1 MEKDIDKIYRR
12 RFEGAK
18 MPPPEDSWENIL
30 SQLPPKKAKRRLVPI
45 WVQLGGV
52 AAAVALLLTLYS
64 KSSFFTEKEKGVQVV
79 YESGEFN
86 FETEDASVKFQEVM
100 KESQILLQALIL
112 QHELQD
118 KQKNIAEINSEVK
131 AEVKA
136 EVKKEASGNNAIPGL
151 QLREM
156 EKAEVAERTGSE
168 ESSDDNI
175 SEEISGS
182 GTSEELAS
190 ALALAQKEEPAAPP
204 KSDEFQQKFKL
215 STRVAPVYFNNFG
228 NGNVVNNGFSEK
240 EASGEV
246 TISYGVSVAYAV
258 TKNINIRGGIN
269 KVNLEYHTRQ
279 VSFNEVAGIS
289 SYGGKMIQATTLAS
303 PSNGTLQQKM
313 GFLEV
318 PLELEYFLI
327 DNNFSLSII
336 GGGSMLFLE
345 KNNLSLSL
353 PGEEANLGGAN
364 HMNKLSYTTN
374 LGLGLGYNL
383 SKQLQ
388 LSVEPVVKF
397 QMNTFKDSGGQKPY
411 FFGLYSG
418 FSYRF

>member
-1 MEKDIDKIYRR
+1 MKMEKDIDKIYRR

-64 KSSFFTEKEKGVQVV
+64 KGSFFTEEEKGVQVV
-79 YESGEFN
+79 FESGEFN
-86 FETEDASVKFQEVM
+86 FEPEDASVKFQEVM

-131 AEVKA
+131 AEVK
-136 EVKKEASGNNAIPGL
+136 KEASGNSVIHSP
-151 QLREM
+151 QLRKM
-156 EKAEVAERTGSE
+156 EKAEIAERTGSE
-168 ESSDDNI
+168 ESSDDII

-190 ALALAQKEEPAAPP
+190 ALALAQKEEPAAPS
-204 KSDEFQQKFKL
+204 KSDDFQQKFKL
-215 STRVAPVYFNNFG
+215 NTRIAPVYFNNFG
-228 NGNVVNNGFSEK
+228 NGNVVNKGFSEK

-246 TISYGVSVAYAV
+246 TFSYGVSVAYAV
-258 TKNINIRGGIN
+258 SDNINIRGGIN
-269 KVNLEYHTRQ
+269 KVNLEYNTRQ

-289 SYGGKMIQATTLAS
+289 SYGMKMMNATTLAS
-303 PSNGTLQQKM
+303 PSDGTLQQKM

-318 PLELEYFLI
+318 PLELEYLLV
-327 DNNFSLSII
+327 DKDFSLGII
-336 GGGSMLFLE
+336 GGGSVLFLE
-345 KNNLSLSL
+345 ENDLSLAL
-353 PGEEANLGGAN
+353 PGEEADLGGAN
-364 HMNKLSYTTN
+364 RMNKLSYTTN

-411 FFGLYSG
+411 FLGLYSG

>member
-64 KSSFFTEKEKGVQVV
+64 KSSFFTEEEKSVQVV
-79 YESGEFN
+79 FESGKFN
-86 FETEDASVKFQEVM
+86 FEPEDASVTFQEVM

-131 AEVKA
+131 AEI
-136 EVKKEASGNNAIPGL
+136 KKEASGKNAIPGP
-151 QLREM
+151 QLRKM
-156 EKAEVAERTGSE
+156 EKAEIVERTGSE

-204 KSDEFQQKFKL
+204 KSEDFQQKFKL
-215 STRVAPVYFNNFG
+215 STRIAPVYFNNFG
-228 NGNVVNNGFSEK
+228 NGNVVNKGFSEK

-246 TISYGVSVAYAV
+246 TFSYGVSVAYAV
-258 TKNINIRGGIN
+258 TKNINLRGGIN
-269 KVNLEYHTRQ
+269 KVNLEYNTRQ

-289 SYGGKMIQATTLAS
+289 SYGMKMMNATTLAS
-303 PSNGTLQQKM
+303 PSDGTLQQKM

-318 PLELEYFLI
+318 PLELEYLLV
-327 DNNFSLSII
+327 DKDFSLGII
-336 GGGSMLFLE
+336 GGGSVLFLE
-345 KNNLSLSL
+345 ENDLSLAL
-353 PGEEANLGGAN
+353 PGEEADLGGAN
-364 HMNKLSYTTN
+364 RMNKLSYTTN
-374 LGLGLGYNL
+374 IGLGLGYNL

-411 FFGLYSG
+411 FLGLYAG

>member
-1 MEKDIDKIYRR
+1 MKMEKDIDKIYRR

-64 KSSFFTEKEKGVQVV
+64 KGSFFTEEEKGVQVV
-79 YESGEFN
+79 FESGEFN
-86 FETEDASVKFQEVM
+86 FEPEDASVKFQEVM

-131 AEVKA
+131 AEI
-136 EVKKEASGNNAIPGL
+136 KKEASGKNAIPGP
-151 QLREM
+151 QLRKM
-156 EKAEVAERTGSE
+156 EKAEIAERTGSE

-190 ALALAQKEEPAAPP
+190 ALALSQKEEPAAPP
-204 KSDEFQQKFKL
+204 KSDDFQQKFKL

-228 NGNVVNNGFSEK
+228 NGNVVNKGFSEK

-246 TISYGVSVAYAV
+246 TFSYGVSVAYAV

-269 KVNLEYHTRQ
+269 KVSLEYNTRQ

-289 SYGGKMIQATTLAS
+289 SYGMKMMNATTLAS
-303 PSNGTLQQKM
+303 PSDGTLQQKM

-318 PLELEYFLI
+318 PLELEYLLVDKDFL
-327 DNNFSLSII
+327 LGII
-336 GGGSMLFLE
+336 GGGSVLFLE
-345 KNNLSLSL
+345 ENDLSLAL
-353 PGEEANLGGAN
+353 PGEEADLGGAN
-364 HMNKLSYTTN
+364 RMNKLSYTTN
-374 LGLGLGYNL
+374 IGLGLGYNL

-411 FFGLYSG
+411 FLGLYSG